1 MALHYYAELD
11 GESWP
16 LLVEDG
22 PDGLQIAPVGEQGE
36 PGAAQ
41 AAGFS
46 LVQAPGVYSLL
57 LDGQSREVYVEP
69 DPDNP
74 HTWLVS
80 LDRWRFVIQVQTE
93 RERRLAK
100 AAAQTTLHTGE
111 ITIKAPMPGLVR
123 DVTVAVGAEVVE
135 GQRLVVLEAMKME
148 NDIQAPRAGRV
159 KAVHV
164 RAGETVDSGRALV
177 VLE

>member
-1 MALHYYAELD
+1 MPLRYYAELD
-11 GESWP
+11 GESWS
-16 LLVEDG
+16 LAVEDG
-22 PDGLQIAPVGEQGE
+22 PDELQVAPVGEDGR

-41 AAGFS
+41 AASFS
-46 LVQAPGVYSLL
+46 LVQTPGLYSLL
-57 LDGQSREVYVEP
+57 LDGVSREVYVEP
-69 DPDNP
+69 DPDHP

-80 LDRWRFVIQVQTE
+80 LGRWRYTVQVQTE

-100 AAAQTTLHTGE
+100 AAAQKTAQSGE

-123 DVTVAVGAEVVE
+123 DVGVGVGAEVTA

-148 NDIQAPRAGRV
+148 NDIQAPRAGRI
-159 KAVHV
+159 KAVYV
-164 RAGETVDSGRALV
+164 KAGETVDSGRALV

>member
-1 MALHYYAELD
+1 MSLRYYAEMD
-11 GESWP
+11 GEAWP
-16 LLVEDG
+16 LEVEDG
-22 PDGLQIAPVGEQGE
+22 PDGLHIAPVGEDGTPE
-36 PGAAQ
+36 VAQ
-41 AAGFS
+41 AASFS

-57 LDGQSREVYVEP
+57 LDGSSSEVCVEP
-69 DPDNP
+69 DPNHP
-74 HTWLVS
+74 HSWLVS
-80 LDRWRFVIQVQTE
+80 LGRWRFVVQVQTE

-100 AAAQTTLHTGE
+100 AVAQKAVHTGE

-123 DVTVAVGAEVVE
+123 DVAVTVGTDVVE

-159 KAVHV
+159 KTIHV
-164 RAGETVDSGRALV
+164 KAGETVDSGRALV

>member
-1 MALHYYAELD
+1 MPLRYYAEMD
-11 GESWP
+11 GEVWP
-16 LLVEDG
+16 LEVEDG
-22 PDGLQIAPVGEQGE
+22 PDGLQIAPVEEDGQ

-46 LVQAPGVYSLL
+46 LVQTPGVYSLL
-57 LDGQSREVYVEP
+57 LDGQSSEVYVEP
-69 DPDNP
+69 DPDHP

-80 LDRWRFVIQVQTE
+80 LGRWRYTVQVQTE

-100 AAAQTTLHTGE
+100 VAAQKAVHSGT

-123 DVTVAVGAEVVE
+123 DVAVAVGDAVVE

-159 KAVHV
+159 QAVPAK
-164 RAGETVDSGRALV
+164 AGETVDTGRALV

>member
-1 MALHYYAELD
+1 MPLHYYAEMD
-11 GESWP
+11 GEAWP
-16 LLVEDG
+16 LLVENG
-22 PDGLQIAPVGEQGE
+22 PDGLQVAPVDEQGE
-36 PGAAQ
+36 PGAPQ

-57 LDGQSREVYVEP
+57 LDGVSTEVYVEP

-80 LDRWRFVIQVQTE
+80 LGRWRFVIQVQTE

-100 AAAQTTLHTGE
+100 AAAQQTLHTGE
-111 ITIKAPMPGLVR
+111 ITVKAPMPGLVR
-123 DVTVAVGAEVVE
+123 DVAVAVGADVVE

-148 NDIQAPRAGRV
+148 NDIQAPRKGRI
-159 KAVHV
+159 KAVYV
-164 RAGETVDSGRALV
+164 RAGETVDGGRALV

>member
-1 MALHYYAELD
+1 MALRYYAEID

-16 LLVEDG
+16 LEVEDG
-22 PDGLQIAPVGEQGE
+22 SDGLQIAPVGEDGA

-41 AAGFS
+41 AASFS
-46 LVQAPGVYSLL
+46 LVQAPGLYSLL
-57 LDGQSREVYVEP
+57 VEGESREVYVEP
-69 DPDNP
+69 DPANP

-80 LDRWRFVIQVQTE
+80 LGRWRFAVEVQTA

-100 AAAQTTLHTGE
+100 AAAQKTVQTGE
-111 ITIKAPMPGLVR
+111 ITIKAPMPGLVK
-123 DVTVAVGAEVVE
+123 DVAVGVGAAVTA

-159 KAVHV
+159 KSVHV
-164 RAGETVDSGRALV
+164 KAGETVDSGRALV